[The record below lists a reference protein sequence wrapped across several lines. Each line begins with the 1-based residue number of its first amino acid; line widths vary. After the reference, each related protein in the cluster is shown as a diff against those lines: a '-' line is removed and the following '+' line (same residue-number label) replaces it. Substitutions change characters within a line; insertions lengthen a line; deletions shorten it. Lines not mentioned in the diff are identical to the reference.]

1 MKPAA
6 LSSLDEIQP
15 LLKASGLQIADLS
28 AAPALFFGIHVAG
41 ELVACIGL
49 ELYDSVALLRSLAVS
64 PAFRGRGLAREL
76 VVFAEDLAFSRGVR
90 TLFLLTTSAEA
101 FFTALGYR
109 PAAREEAPAAI
120 RATAQFSGLCPAAS
134 AFLSRALV
142 APATGQ

>member
-1 MKPAA
+1 MKPTT
-6 LSSLDEIQP
+6 LSSIDEIQP

-64 PAFRGRGLAREL
+64 PAFR
-76 VVFAEDLAFSRGVR
+76 
-90 TLFLLTTSAEA
+90 
-101 FFTALGYR
+101 FTALGYR
-109 PAAREEAPAAI
+109 LAAREEAPAAI
-120 RATAQFSGLCPAAS
+120 QATSQFSGLCPATS

-142 APATGQ
+142 APAAGQ